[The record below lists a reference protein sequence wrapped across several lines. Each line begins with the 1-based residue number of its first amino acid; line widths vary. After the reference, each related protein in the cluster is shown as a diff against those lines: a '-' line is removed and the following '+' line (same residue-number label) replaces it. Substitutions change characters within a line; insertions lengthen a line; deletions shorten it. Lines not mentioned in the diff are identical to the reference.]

1 MELPR
6 ICCNVGVKD
15 ETKKK
20 KKKTPKK
27 SERYKTAGVEHT
39 LVLNSN
45 NRLQLHEALLNHA

>member
-20 KKKTPKK
+20 KKITPKK

>member
-15 ETKKK
+15 ETKKN
-20 KKKTPKK
+20 TPKK